1 MRTGRVVGVDNRHEP
16 PAAPDEGWVARL
28 WHEQADRDPA
38 LHTHSI
44 HVGTVASLLAREIGF
59 SEEDVLKVQ
68 LASLFHDIGKLD
80 IPREILY
87 APRRL
92 TPEER
97 RLVELHSIYGSRRL
111 RQIGETPMLAFV
123 EDVALH
129 HHERFDGTG
138 YPEKLAGAQISLP
151 ARIAT
156 VGDVYAAL
164 WERRSYKAAMS
175 HDAVLASMTE
185 GDERMSPAMFD
196 PQVLDALKTSMPK
209 LKQAMAE

>member
-1 MRTGRVVGVDNRHEP
+1 MSSKDLP
-16 PAAPDEGWVARL
+16 PSTPDEGWVARL
-28 WHEQADRDPA
+28 WAEQAERDPV

-44 HVGTVASLLAREIGF
+44 HVSTVASLLAREIGF
-59 SEEDVLKVQ
+59 TAADILKVQ

-80 IPREILY
+80 IPRDILY

-97 RLVELHSIYGSRRL
+97 LLVERHSIYGGERLRRL
-111 RQIGETPMLAFV
+111 GETPMLAFV

-138 YPEKLAGAQISLP
+138 YPEKLAGEQISLP

-156 VGDVYAAL
+156 VGDVYAAM

-175 HDAVLASMTE
+175 HDAVIASMTL

-196 PQVLDALKTSMPK
+196 PQLLLALRSASPK
-209 LKQAMAE
+209 LKQAMEE